1 VDAVAN
7 IESNDSPLPPAALSR
22 VREIS
27 GADIVVGI
35 PSFNNAETVGGVV
48 IATEVGLR
56 KLFPDKRA
64 VICVSD
70 GGSSDETR
78 ERADAAAVGARAE
91 SLLVPPES
99 PEPEK
104 MVFEYGGP
112 AGKGSALR
120 SIFEIAKEL
129 GAGTCAVMDADLRS
143 VTPYWLD
150 RLLSPVVN
158 HGYEFVA
165 PLYTRHKYDGTI
177 TNAVAYPLTAALYG
191 RRIRQPIGGDFCIS
205 GDVAAGY
212 SDADD
217 WDGDVCRFG
226 VDIWMTTSALAAGRR
241 VCQTILGA
249 KVHDPKEPGA
259 DLVPMFREVV
269 GTLFRLALRHHET
282 WRNVEGSTSPPTFGF
297 LAQAGAEPVNVSVDI
312 LRRGFSEGRERWL
325 PLWRRS
331 LSPASARAA
340 ETGELDARSWALVLY
355 DYLAAFAGGAEDQTE
370 LVDSLIPLYF
380 ARTATFV
387 EETRSGPSAEAEL
400 LIEELVDTA
409 VELKPYLIERW
420 APAEAAGTL
429 SPS

>member
-1 VDAVAN
+1 MATL
-7 IESNDSPLPPAALSR
+7 ESNDSPLPPAARAR
-22 VREIS
+22 VRDIS
-27 GADIVVGI
+27 TADIVVGI

-78 ERADAAAVGARAE
+78 DRAETAAVGARAE

-104 MVFEYGGP
+104 IVFAYEGP
-112 AGKGSALR
+112 PGKGSALR
-120 SIFEIAKEL
+120 SVFEIAKEL

-143 VTPYWLD
+143 ITPYWLD

-212 SDADD
+212 ADADD

-226 VDIWMTTSALAAGRR
+226 VDIWMTTSALAEGRR

-259 DLVPMFREVV
+259 DLGPMFRQVV

-282 WRNVEGSTSPPTFGF
+282 WKTVENSVSPPTFGF
-297 LAQAGAEPVNVSVDI
+297 LAQAGAEPVNVSIDI
-312 LRRGFSEGRERWL
+312 LRAGFSQGRERWL
-325 PLWRRS
+325 PLWRRT
-331 LSPASARAA
+331 LSAESVRAA
-340 ETGELDARSWALVLY
+340 ESGEMDARSWVLVLY
-355 DYLAAFAGGAEDQTE
+355 DYLAAFAGGGIDQAE

-380 ARTATFV
+380 ARTASFV
-387 EETRSGPSAEAEL
+387 EATTSGPSAEAEL
-400 LIEELVDTA
+400 LIEGLVDSA
-409 VELKPYLIERW
+409 VELKPYLLERW
-420 APAEAAGTL
+420 APAKAAGTL